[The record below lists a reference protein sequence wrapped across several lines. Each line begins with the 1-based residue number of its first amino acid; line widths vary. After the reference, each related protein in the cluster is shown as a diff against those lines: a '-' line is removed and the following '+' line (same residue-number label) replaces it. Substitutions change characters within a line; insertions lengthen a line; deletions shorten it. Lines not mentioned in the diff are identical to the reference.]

1 MIRLRSIMIGA
12 ALLLLGG
19 CFFKAD
25 EDLIGDHALTL
36 VRADSLVVIE
46 GEVYRI
52 DEGDNG
58 YVNAC
63 KIVRK
68 DTPSGECEA
77 EFQMKI
83 ERTSRGNYIA
93 ELQDEYFALIT
104 HAPGSD
110 SGCFY
115 LLGGALAM
123 DKEDW
128 TPFNKVEAKVLKGL
142 PKDVRTRQDLAHII
156 DLYEIRILP
165 QDPKCPANL
174 FVVSDPAALRVEGDV
189 AH

>member
-1 MIRLRSIMIGA
+1 MIAA
-12 ALLLLGG
+12 ALLVLGG
-19 CFFKAD
+19 CYFKAD
-25 EDLIGDHALTL
+25 EDLIGDHALKL
-36 VRADSLVVIE
+36 ARADSLLVIE
-46 GEVYRI
+46 VEVYRVAES
-52 DEGDNG
+52 DAG

-68 DTPSGECEA
+68 DAPSGECEA

-83 ERTSRGNYIA
+83 ERTSRGNYLA
-93 ELQDEYFALIT
+93 ELQDEYFAVIT
-104 HAPGSD
+104 RAPGSD

-128 TPFNKVEAKVLKGL
+128 TPFNKLEATVLKGL
-142 PKDVRTRQDLAHII
+142 PKEVRTRQDLAHII

-165 QDPKCPANL
+165 QDPKCPANR
-174 FVVSDPAALRVEGDV
+174 FVVSDPTALRVEGDV
-189 AH
+189 AQ